1 MHVFRVG
8 LWLAVTSLILVHAPV
23 QAEWL
28 ALEARYLLHPLQTAY
43 VEPGTIHRL
52 FLFGRGSVPNYGSTA
67 QSRSDERNDM
77 QPTGCYWLTVDS
89 GSPTAR
95 HSLL

>member
-28 ALEARYLLHPLQTAY
+28 ALEARYQLHPLQTAY
-43 VEPGTIHRL
+43 VEPGTIHR
-52 FLFGRGSVPNYGSTA
+52 
-67 QSRSDERNDM
+67 
-77 QPTGCYWLTVDS
+77 
-89 GSPTAR
+89 
-95 HSLL
+95 